1 MISAKVLLATGV
13 SLGAVS
19 IATVAGTTDWSAEVP
34 VGWLLFM
41 NLWPTMPLVMATV
54 AGWWLRRSRA
64 ALWLCWS
71 GQLAVFITM
80 AVLYVY
86 VFVLHPDPQG
96 GLIIVFGPVYALG
109 VLIPILLA
117 AVIVRARMGGSRAVD
132 RP

>member
-1 MISAKVLLATGV
+1 MISPKLLFITGALLAVT
-13 SLGAVS
+13 S
-19 IATVAGTTDWSAEVP
+19 IATVARTTDWSAEVP

-41 NLWPTMPLVMATV
+41 NLWPTMPLMMATV
-54 AGWWLRRSRA
+54 AGWRLRRSRA

-71 GQLAVFITM
+71 GQLAVFLTM
-80 AVLYVY
+80 AALYVY

-109 VLIPILLA
+109 VLMPILLA
-117 AVIVRARMGGSRAVD
+117 AVIVRARMGSALEVD